1 MWKWPPPGFMHISRG
16 HAIAG
21 VFLLTRR
28 SIFVHILQEP
38 VKFCFFRRSQE
49 SHFLSIFC
57 VITSIFLISEKIAKS
72 ENLDIYD
79 DPRWTRSLFWRS
91 FFTKSHFLSIFCVR
105 TLFFKK
111 SIFCMYLQCFS
122 QMGIREIFWGHFGHF
137 DEIFFRFLSIFCMHT
152 LIFRIFDKKTQKQ
165 ILSIFCVITT

>member
-16 HAIAG
+16 HAIAR

-38 VKFCFFRRSQE
+38 VTFGFFRRSQE
-49 SHFLSIFC
+49 SLFLSIFC
-57 VITSIFLISEKIAKS
+57 VITSKFLISEKIAKS

-105 TLFFKK
+105 TLFPKK
-111 SIFCMYLQCFS
+111 PFFVDIYSVFRKWASERFFGVILVILATLFS
-122 QMGIREIFWGHFGHF
+122 N
-137 DEIFFRFLSIFCMHT
+137 FLSIFCVRT
-152 LIFRIFDKKTQKQ
+152 LIFRFFEQKHE
-165 ILSIFCVITT
+165 SRFCRYFA

>member
-16 HAIAG
+16 HAIAR

-38 VKFCFFRRSQE
+38 VKFGFFRRSQE

-57 VITSIFLISEKIAKS
+57 VITSKFLISEKIAKS
-72 ENLDIYD
+72 ENIDIYD

-105 TLFFKK
+105 TLFSKK
-111 SIFCMYLQCFS
+111 
-122 QMGIREIFWGHFGHF
+122 RH
-137 DEIFFRFLSIFCMHT
+137 FLSIFTVFFENGHPRDFWGSFWSFWR
-152 LIFRIFDKKTQKQ
+152 LFFEFFVDILRVHALFQVFRKKRK
-165 ILSIFCVITT
+165 SKFCR